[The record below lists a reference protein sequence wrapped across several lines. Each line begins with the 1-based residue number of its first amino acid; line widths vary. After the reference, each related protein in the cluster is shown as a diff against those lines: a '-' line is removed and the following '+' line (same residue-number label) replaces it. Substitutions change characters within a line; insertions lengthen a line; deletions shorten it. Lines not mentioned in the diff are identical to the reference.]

1 MPDFANYQT
10 LPSVRAL
17 AGEGKLVKLLLF
29 PAEFGGEDVPPN
41 VVYVPVKAAS
51 AHGTIVGTLRRMIR
65 EGSLDRMEVKPV
77 WKGKSF
83 VPGAIRFHA
92 WHSAKAGSFDPEIVV
107 W

>member
-29 PAEFGGEDVPPN
+29 PAEFGGEDVPHN
-41 VVYVPVKAAS
+41 VVYVTMAAAD
-51 AHGTIVGTLRRMIR
+51 AHAAIVGTLRRMVR
-65 EGSLDRMEVKPV
+65 EGLLDRMEVTPV
-77 WKGKSF
+77 WRDKSF
-83 VPGAIRFHA
+83 VPAGIRFHA
-92 WHSAKAGSFDPEIVV
+92 WHTAKAGTFEPEIVV

>member
-1 MPDFANYQT
+1 MPDFADYQT

-29 PAEFGGEDVPPN
+29 PAEFGGEDVPAN
-41 VVYVPVKAAS
+41 VVYVPNEAAA
-51 AHGTIVGTLRRMIR
+51 AHNAIVGTLRKMVKD
-65 EGSLDRMEVKPV
+65 GSLDRMEVKPV